1 MQRWKRRAK
10 CALALVVAA
19 ALAGSNA
26 DGLLLSA
33 FAEENVQSAGG
44 QSGGAAEEAEN
55 PSDIPVADPTG
66 EAGQDEDGVVTG
78 EGGVLP
84 DESGLEEGREE
95 DVTGSGVSESDKA
108 EQADEK
114 GEVPEEGTDTEN
126 PEVEESGGIIS
137 EDDSSGRD
145 VEETEITDQL
155 TTEPEVDPDVEAVK
169 TLMAALLS
177 LEAVREQG
185 AEERAESFQQAQEVY
200 AAYEALTEEQKAQIE
215 GADGLFAQL
224 FACYEEMEQSEQA
237 EENMEEID
245 LSDWI
250 FQEGGFGVWPDESMA
265 VWSLEGEPG
274 AQAETN
280 LEGAKQAVLTAMRN
294 WEPSVDISSYNV
306 YKNDFGFFLADLIN
320 YNPELFYIKLGQDGC
335 AYFYNETSGLISTIK
350 LVYNEYT
357 RDQVEE
363 YKNAL
368 EKAYTEAITSESMTD
383 VQKARALHDYLVQHM
398 QYDTA
403 LVKRNAYNA
412 LVEGTAVCQGYSL
425 AYAALLARAGIKFDY
440 CSSDSMNHMWNYVLL
455 DGQWYHVDVTWDD
468 PVSDRV
474 GYVRHRYFLC
484 SDTQMASEGVD
495 GHHDWATAQSCTS
508 TVHDGAY
515 WKDWEGTAPLSA
527 IFYINGGEYY
537 VRSQG
542 DYGNKTI
549 SVICRNNNTETTV
562 CTVPAVWKN
571 SEGYWPGHYSALSY
585 YNGKL
590 YFNNQNTLYAVR
602 PGSNEEMTVYEY
614 QLSGGNS
621 VYGSLVCGGKIVS
634 EIAASPIA
642 ESRRETVD
650 LPELPTGTI
659 TNKETGGYQP
669 DYVYD
674 RTSVPEPAADHFTT
688 TNVGAAMTFEWYK
701 NSVAAANRLGSAPM
715 DAGTYILRVKAA
727 MTDSYEAAMLDLNV
741 TIAQKEI
748 TVTVTAQNKIYDGT
762 ADASVKASVAGVV
775 SGDDVSITGLTG
787 NFADKNVG
795 NGKKVN
801 LAGGKLTG
809 AAAAN
814 YIVEMPSETTA
825 DIKARPVTVTA
836 DDKEKTYGDEDPA
849 FTYTVSSETPL
860 PSGETL
866 EGKLEREEGEDVK
879 ENGYVIG
886 QGTLTMAANP
896 NYEITFRSGR
906 FTIKPAEYTVTVK
919 TPQSV
924 FLGRGTFQQPVARLK
939 NGSEVTGTYT
949 YSYSGTDYTYENLV
963 EALAK
968 LPLGTK
974 SSIQYSF
981 APVNGNYTGTG
992 SGTFSFEVKEIEF
1005 MAGDESATEA
1015 NAVTVKKDA
1024 VYGDSW
1030 ADIVTIGSITA
1041 YAGAE
1046 SDSDPAHFSLNVS
1059 GMPEAGDG
1067 RVFRVLYTGRL
1078 GGKDYNGEEV
1088 CSGTVNVAKRTITV
1102 TAGTYQVTKVYDK
1115 TVNPGTA
1122 AGELAL
1128 GNILSQ
1134 DAGKVTVTTAPVAY
1148 SSPNVGGQARM
1159 MLPLTLSGDAAG
1171 NYTLGSATVEV
1182 PCAITPKTIVP
1193 VLEVT
1198 GTYSYTGQA
1207 VIPEM
1212 TVSYTEGGATEAL
1225 AVSDYEIILSDNIN
1239 AGTAKV
1245 AVSPRAGGNYT
1256 WAGSVEGTFLISK
1269 VDYPY
1274 ARTAEL
1280 SARYGNDASFDL
1292 ASLLP
1297 EGYVLGSVSVADSD
1311 AVLKGIPTVKGS
1323 VLSYTLSADRAKV
1336 GRSALVTVPVAE
1348 STNYNPFEL
1357 VLTITMSDKLEQ
1369 ADFHFSQSVVD
1380 KVYGDSDFVAETV
1393 NAAEGSSLSFTSSNP
1408 NVAVVDNTGTVRIIS
1423 AGSTVITAWASE
1435 TDEYLRGTAVCT
1447 LQVARKALG
1456 WDAGGLYAVD
1466 REGTVSEQRKASLYG
1481 ELKVNGILDADREAV
1496 TFNCPAGR
1504 LAGTYGAVTPGVQ
1517 RVFLAWADPANP
1529 AVLQG
1534 AKASNYVLPSV
1545 LPECTGR
1552 INAVNGSL
1560 QPPAESTEKVQ
1571 YNLSMETGISQVP
1584 PAFAGIESLNTP
1596 AKIESQM
1603 KLNIQRQAASV
1614 PEGNTVVYDVTL
1626 MVNINGAG
1634 WQAAGKD
1641 NFPADG
1647 LTITLPYPEGTS
1659 KDANDFIVCHLF
1671 TQDGNGHKAGE
1682 AEYPFVTKTD
1692 AGIRFKVTG
1701 LSPISVGWTK
1711 AGELNNAVEVGRN
1724 DSSASDDRQNAAV
1737 QSPKTSDEN
1746 TILWYLVSM
1755 IVSGGLLAGM
1765 AFRRNR
1771 KNCR

>member
-78 EGGVLP
+78 GAGENPVKPSGGEDQEGLPEDVKPSDGEGQEGFPEDVEPSDGGVQEGLPEDVKPSDGGVQEGFPEDVKPSGGEGQEKLPVEPSDEGNQEGFPEDVKPSGGENQENSAVPSEGDEIGAGKAEVVTFEETFVPEVELPDNDELFEGYVYQLFYGDSDVSFYGNLGGEKLTGNEAVIYEGLKAYVKEVAAGTKTSTKEIEISGVSFSGSLEEISAAVGSAVGKAYSYLLMDCPYELYWHDKSKEGGIGSASYINNDVASTIAISMTVAKEYRDGNEYTINRTEVSQATAAAAKAKEIVAKYSGKSDYEKLKGYLDEICSLVSYNDEAAEDSTTP
-84 DESGLEEGREE
+84 YGNPWQLIWVFDGNPETEVVCEGYSKAFQYLCDESGFTGCYT
-95 DVTGSGVSESDKA
+95 VTGTMG
-108 EQADEK
+108 
-114 GEVPEEGTDTEN
+114 GGT
-126 PEVEESGGIIS
+126 
-137 EDDSSGRD
+137 
-145 VEETEITDQL
+145 
-155 TTEPEVDPDVEAVK
+155 
-169 TLMAALLS
+169 
-177 LEAVREQG
+177 G
-185 AEERAESFQQAQEVY
+185 A
-200 AAYEALTEEQKAQIE
+200 
-215 GADGLFAQL
+215 G
-224 FACYEEMEQSEQA
+224 
-237 EENMEEID
+237 
-245 LSDWI
+245 
-250 FQEGGFGVWPDESMA
+250 P
-265 VWSLEGEPG
+265 
-274 AQAETN
+274 
-280 LEGAKQAVLTAMRN
+280 
-294 WEPSVDISSYNV
+294 
-306 YKNDFGFFLADLIN
+306 
-320 YNPELFYIKLGQDGC
+320 
-335 AYFYNETSGLISTIK
+335 
-350 LVYNEYT
+350 
-357 RDQVEE
+357 
-363 YKNAL
+363 
-368 EKAYTEAITSESMTD
+368 
-383 VQKARALHDYLVQHM
+383 
-398 QYDTA
+398 
-403 LVKRNAYNA
+403 
-412 LVEGTAVCQGYSL
+412 
-425 AYAALLARAGIKFDY
+425 
-440 CSSDSMNHMWNYVLL
+440 HMWN
-455 DGQWYHVDVTWDD
+455 
-468 PVSDRV
+468 
-474 GYVRHRYFLC
+474 
-484 SDTQMASEGVD
+484 
-495 GHHDWATAQSCTS
+495 
-508 TVHDGAY
+508 
-515 WKDWEGTAPLSA
+515 
-527 IFYINGGEYY
+527 
-537 VRSQG
+537 
-542 DYGNKTI
+542 
-549 SVICRNNNTETTV
+549 
-562 CTVPAVWKN
+562 
-571 SEGYWPGHYSALSY
+571 
-585 YNGKL
+585 
-590 YFNNQNTLYAVR
+590 
-602 PGSNEEMTVYEY
+602 
-614 QLSGGNS
+614 
-621 VYGSLVCGGKIVS
+621 IV
-634 EIAASPIA
+634 
-642 ESRRETVD
+642 
-650 LPELPTGTI
+650 
-659 TNKETGGYQP
+659 
-669 DYVYD
+669 
-674 RTSVPEPAADHFTT
+674 
-688 TNVGAAMTFEWYK
+688 
-701 NSVAAANRLGSAPM
+701 
-715 DAGTYILRVKAA
+715 
-727 MTDSYEAAMLDLNV
+727 
-741 TIAQKEI
+741 
-748 TVTVTAQNKIYDGT
+748 
-762 ADASVKASVAGVV
+762 
-775 SGDDVSITGLTG
+775 
-787 NFADKNVG
+787 
-795 NGKKVN
+795 
-801 LAGGKLTG
+801 
-809 AAAAN
+809 
-814 YIVEMPSETTA
+814 
-825 DIKARPVTVTA
+825 
-836 DDKEKTYGDEDPA
+836 
-849 FTYTVSSETPL
+849 
-860 PSGETL
+860 TL
-866 EGKLEREEGEDVK
+866 EGKNYLVDVTNCDGDGVGRPDQLFLAGTAGSVQ
-879 ENGYVIG
+879 NGYTF
-886 QGTLTMAANP
+886 TLNNGLSKITYVYDSDQYGLLGEVLNLADAP
-896 NYEITFRSGR
+896 YENDKRLPVS
-906 FTIKPAEYTVTVK
+906 VTV
-919 TPQSV
+919 P
-924 FLGRGTFQQPVARLK
+924 
-939 NGSEVTGTYT
+939 
-949 YSYSGTDYTYENLV
+949 
-963 EALAK
+963 
-968 LPLGTK
+968 
-974 SSIQYSF
+974 
-981 APVNGNYTGTG
+981 
-992 SGTFSFEVKEIEF
+992 EVK
-1005 MAGDESATEA
+1005 
-1015 NAVTVKKDA
+1015 V
-1024 VYGDSW
+1024 VYGDSVDNSVLSSYTAQASDGAAVQGTISW
-1030 ADIVTIGSITA
+1030 SSEVTTYGNAGTKTLKAVFTPNDTDKYQPVNDIEVSVTVQPKTISPTVNVEGTYRYTGQAVIPVLVVGAGSIVLGVNDYEVALSDNINAGTAKVSVTPKSGGNYTWTDAAECTFTIGKADCVQSVKDVQNVLEGIGEFVEPKFTGVNNEKLEGSLKYSYGSVTDGAYADVAAALKNLSLGDTGDITYTFTPASLNYNSCTGKIHFTVKDIEFKVGDDIASETNAVILKESPVYGDIWEEIIKIGGITA
-1041 YAGAE
+1041 YAGTK
-1046 SDSDPAHFSLNVS
+1046 SDSDPAHFSLDVS
-1059 GMPEAGDG
+1059 GVAGVGDG
-1067 RVFRVLYTGRL
+1067 QVFHVLYTGSL
-1078 GGKDYNGEEV
+1078 GGKDYDKEEV

-1159 MLPLTLSGDAAG
+1159 TLPLTLSGDAAG

-1193 VLEVT
+1193 VLEII
-1198 GTYSYTGQA
+1198 GTYSYTGQLI
-1207 VIPEM
+1207 IPEVA
-1212 TVSYTEGGATEAL
+1212 VSYTEGGKTEVL
-1225 AVSDYEIILSDNIN
+1225 SVSDYGIMLSDSIN

-1245 AVSPRAGGNYT
+1245 SVSPREGGNYT
-1256 WAGSVEGTFLISK
+1256 WEGSVEGTFLISK

-1274 ARTAEL
+1274 TRTAEL

-1311 AVLKGIPTVKGS
+1311 TVLKGIPTVKGS

-1456 WDAGGLYAVD
+1456 WDASGLYAVD